1 MSNLI
6 HGSAGG
12 HAEKERQL
20 EIYNPEDSAN
30 GLGNHQS
37 TINSEKII
45 MADGTVEYVDK
56 NVLGDELHR
65 MPNGYYRSP
74 QFLGTLAAQCLAS
87 ICAFLGWVLPS
98 NTLALINAD
107 IGPSTHITWVATIWT
122 MGSSIGFLIVGR
134 LSDLYGRKWMV
145 MSTTVLGLIGCI
157 IGGTARNVGMLIVSN
172 GCNGLAAAGQ
182 LSFGIVLGE
191 LVPNKHRGPVM
202 SFVFL
207 TSVPFGVFGP
217 VVARTMIENIHQGW
231 RWSYYLGIILSVV
244 TLALYHFLYHP
255 PTFAQLHIGKT
266 RMQQTKELDWIGI
279 FLYTTGC
286 VLFLVGLS
294 WGGTTYPWKS
304 AEVLCTLIVGAM
316 TLVGF
321 FVFGMITQLEQ
332 FLLKACFCPVKPLIP
347 SSVFKNI
354 GFVAV
359 VTCATVA
366 SMVYYSLTVLWPTII
381 SSLYTTDSIKI
392 GWQSCVIGGGVV
404 LGQAISG
411 LAIAYV
417 PRLKIQCICAASLV
431 MVFVTSMCSLSPD
444 RWANTIAFG
453 LIACTAVGYI
463 ENIAIICVTL
473 LWEPQ
478 DIGLASGILGSIRAL
493 GGSVAQALYVSVLSN
508 ELAKRIPE
516 FVTPAATESGLPS
529 KSLPSLFEAI
539 SKGDYSTV
547 PGINEAII
555 ASVGGAIVKAYT
567 NSLHYVFYATI
578 PFSCIMF
585 AAACLIPDVKSYLTY
600 KVAKRLQDNNF
611 RKSNTELDE
620 IEIQAGD
627 ERV

>member
-1 MSNLI
+1 
-6 HGSAGG
+6 
-12 HAEKERQL
+12 
-20 EIYNPEDSAN
+20 
-30 GLGNHQS
+30 
-37 TINSEKII
+37 

-56 NVLGDELHR
+56 NILGDELHR

-74 QFLGTLAAQCLAS
+74 QFLGTLAVGFSLQILY
-87 ICAFLGWVLPS
+87 
-98 NTLALINAD
+98 
-107 IGPSTHITWVATIWT
+107 IGPSTQITWVATIWT

-145 MSTTVLGLIGCI
+145 MSTTALGLIGCI

-191 LVPNKHRGPVM
+191 LVPNKYRGPVM
-202 SFVFL
+202 AFVFL

-217 VVARTMIENIHQGW
+217 VVARTMIENMHQGW
-231 RWSYYLGIILSVV
+231 RWSYYLGIILSVI
-244 TLALYHFLYHP
+244 TLALYQFLYHP
-255 PTFAQLHIGKT
+255 PTFAQLHMGKT
-266 RMQQTKELDWIGI
+266 RMQQTKKLDWIGI
-279 FLYTTGC
+279 PLFTTGC
-286 VLFLVGLS
+286 ILFLVGLS

-304 AEVLCTLIVGAM
+304 VEVLCTLIIGVM

-321 FVFGMITQLEQ
+321 FIYEEIY
-332 FLLKACFCPVKPLIP
+332 FCSVQPLIP
-347 SSVFKNI
+347 PSVFRNI

-366 SMVYYSLTVLWPTII
+366 SMVYYSLTVLWPTTI
-381 SSLYTTDSIKI
+381 STLYTTDSIKV

-404 LGQAISG
+404 LGQAMSG

-431 MVFVTSMCSLSPD
+431 MIFITSMCSLSPD
-444 RWANTIAFG
+444 RWANTVAFG

-463 ENIAIICVTL
+463 ENIAITCVTL

-493 GGSVAQALYVSVLSN
+493 GGSVAQALYVSILSN
-508 ELAKRIPE
+508 ELANKIP
-516 FVTPAATESGLPS
+516 VYVSPAATESGLPS
-529 KSLPSLFEAI
+529 ESLPSLFEAI
-539 SKGDYSTV
+539 NKGDYSSV
-547 PGINEAII
+547 PGINESII
-555 ASVGGAIVKAYT
+555 ASVEGAVAKAYT

-585 AAACLIPDVKSYLTY
+585 AAACLIPDVQKYLTY
-600 KVAKRLQDNNF
+600 NVAKRLQDNNF
-611 RKSNTELDE
+611 HKVNTELNE
-620 IEIQAGD
+620 VEIQAGE
-627 ERV
+627 ERVYTMHG